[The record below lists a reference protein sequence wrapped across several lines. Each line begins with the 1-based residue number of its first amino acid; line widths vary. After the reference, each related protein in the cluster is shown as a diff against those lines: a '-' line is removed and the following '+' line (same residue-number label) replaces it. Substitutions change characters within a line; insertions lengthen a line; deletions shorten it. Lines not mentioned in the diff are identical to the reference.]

1 MPEAGAPDL
10 DGDLDLAI
18 GAARAGA
25 AIALAHYHATPGWWD
40 KSPGNPVSHAD
51 LEVDAF
57 LKDALLGARPGDGWL
72 SEETAD
78 TAARLGKRRVWVVDP
93 IDGTR
98 DFVRGRSGWAVSVAL
113 VEDGAVTVAVL
124 AAPARGQVFVAARGA
139 GATCNGVPL
148 RVSALATP
156 EGIRL
161 PIDVANM
168 NAGFWP
174 EPWVGEA
181 VEKPNSLALRM
192 AKVAADEAD
201 AWMEGRSIAEWD
213 VAASALILTE
223 AGGAVTDRAGAPLAF
238 NKPMPVFHG
247 IAAATPGLHALVL
260 GRLDHALKVFSAR
273 RLAGHR
279 PGSPGSSAD

>member
-1 MPEAGAPDL
+1 VPEAGDT
-10 DGDLDLAI
+10 DLALAVR
-18 GAARAGA
+18 AAQAAGA
-25 AIALAHYHATPGWWD
+25 MALAHYHARSEWWD
-40 KSPGNPVSHAD
+40 KSPGNPVGIAD

-57 LKDALLGARPGDGWL
+57 LKAELLGARPDDGWL

-78 TAARLGKRRVWVVDP
+78 TADRLGKRRVWVIDP

-124 AAPARGQVFVAARGA
+124 AAPARGQVFVAQRGA
-139 GATCNGVPL
+139 GATCNGAGL

-156 EGIRL
+156 QGIRL
-161 PIDVANM
+161 PIDAANM
-168 NAGFWP
+168 AASFWP

-201 AWMEGRSIAEWD
+201 GWMEGRSIAEWD

-223 AGGAVTDRAGAPLAF
+223 AGGVVTDRAGAPLCF
-238 NKPMPVFHG
+238 NKVLPEFHG

-260 GRLDHALKVFSAR
+260 MRLDHALRALSAR
-273 RLAGHR
+273 RRQAGH
-279 PGSPGSSAD
+279 